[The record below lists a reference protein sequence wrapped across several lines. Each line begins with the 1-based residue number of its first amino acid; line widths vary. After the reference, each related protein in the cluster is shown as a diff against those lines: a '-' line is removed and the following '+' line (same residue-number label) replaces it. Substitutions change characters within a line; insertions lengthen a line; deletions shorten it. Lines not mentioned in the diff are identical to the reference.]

1 MPRFVLD
8 SGKRVLTVR
17 IDNDI
22 VDNSDMY
29 GWYFGGITPEEI
41 DGGIDA
47 YRGQF
52 DTVIPLINSNGG
64 SVTAGMAIRNSFIR
78 LAQEGVSVEPVIT
91 GVAASI
97 ASVIA
102 LCGKKPKC
110 YDGSYLMIHN
120 PYTMTVGDA
129 QELRNTAD
137 TLEKMRD
144 DLISIYV
151 KSSTMDVVDVKDS
164 MDKETW
170 FSFGDMVTL
179 GFGVPAPVVVGAMN
193 SSVNYFKSPFFD
205 KLKSVPKDI
214 TNRALD
220 VENKHVA
227 NKHVASNVSTDNN
240 MNTTSLPV
248 AGKKGESMSKL
259 IDFLNANPD
268 AKAEHD
274 QAIASASGTAEVP
287 TDSEAPAEVPTD
299 AGKGNFKARAKGI
312 LNSSVYGSAIKALA
326 TDVLCGDADVSAL
339 NAAVASYDAT
349 MEALNSNNAQALT
362 NGTKETPAGSDP
374 IVPVNSGKIETP
386 EQFEAYMNSRYK
398 KVN

>member
-1 MPRFVLD
+1 
-8 SGKRVLTVR
+8 
-17 IDNDI
+17 
-22 VDNSDMY
+22 
-29 GWYFGGITPEEI
+29 
-41 DGGIDA
+41 
-47 YRGQF
+47 
-52 DTVIPLINSNGG
+52 
-64 SVTAGMAIRNSFIR
+64 
-78 LAQEGVSVEPVIT
+78 
-91 GVAASI
+91 
-97 ASVIA
+97 
-102 LCGKKPKC
+102 
-110 YDGSYLMIHN
+110 
-120 PYTMTVGDA
+120 
-129 QELRNTAD
+129 
-137 TLEKMRD
+137 
-144 DLISIYV
+144 
-151 KSSTMDVVDVKDS
+151 
-164 MDKETW
+164 
-170 FSFGDMVTL
+170 
-179 GFGVPAPVVVGAMN
+179 MN

-214 TNRALD
+214 TKKAIDQARLEPRDVRNRSGDLLRD
-220 VENKHVA
+220 
-227 NKHVASNVSTDNN
+227 SDNN
-240 MNTTSLPV
+240 TTNLPV

-259 IDFLNANPD
+259 NDFLNANPD

-287 TDSEAPAEVPTD
+287 TGSESPAEVPTD